1 MNEILKQ
8 KLENL
13 PTNSG
18 VYIMRNIDG
27 EVIYVGKA
35 KNLKNRVSSYFRKN
49 SSHAQKVKTMVEKIY
64 DLDYFITLSEQDALA
79 LESNLIKKYQPFFN
93 ILLKDGKAFPYI
105 KIKMDEDFPKLE
117 IVRKLKNDKAKY
129 FGPYFGGINANEILK
144 TINNAFPIRN
154 CNLKIVENKPIK
166 RECLN
171 YHLGLC
177 SAPCTNKISK
187 KDYMKIIDK
196 IIEFLNGNDH
206 IIENALKEKMEIEA
220 ENENF
225 EKALEIR
232 NQLKMIAKLK
242 DRVIAN
248 MPKDVTLD
256 AFAFE
261 SNGLSGAIS
270 VIVVRGGKILGVQNL
285 SVIDASIDEGEA
297 LSSFIVQYYKKQ
309 KISKTILIGNQI
321 ENLDVLTQYLSSD
334 FKVEIVYP
342 QKGYKKAIID
352 MARKNARE
360 HLEKFITL
368 DKQKFDRTYGALE
381 KLQEEL
387 NLSRLPKRIECYDIS
402 NTSGVLSVASMVVFE
417 NGEPKRSH
425 YRKFKIKT
433 VDGPNDFASLKEALF
448 RRLKELDKG
457 ENESFKNRPDL
468 IVIDGGKGQLSST
481 YEIIKPYQID
491 TISLAKQFEEV
502 YLPNNP
508 IPKMLRRGS
517 AELKILQNIRD
528 EAHRFA
534 ITFHKSLRNKQVFKS
549 PLDDIYGLGKIKKD
563 NLIKTFKTYEEV
575 AKASIEELNLV
586 KGIDLNLAKRIYD
599 YFHKKENN

>member
-8 KLENL
+8 KLESL

-18 VYIMRNIDG
+18 VYVMRNIDG

-79 LESNLIKKYQPFFN
+79 LESNLIKKHQPFFN

-105 KIKMDEDFPKLE
+105 KIKLDEDFPKLE
-117 IVRKLKNDKAKY
+117 IVRRLKNDKAKY
-129 FGPYFGGINANEILK
+129 FGPYFGGINAGEILK
-144 TINNAFPIRN
+144 TINNAFPIRT
-154 CNLKIVENKPIK
+154 CNLKLTENKPIK

-187 KDYMKIIDK
+187 QDYAKIIDK
-196 IIEFLNGNDH
+196 ITEFLNGNDH
-206 IIENALKEKMEIEA
+206 IIENALKEKMQIEA
-220 ENENF
+220 DKENF

-256 AFAFE
+256 AFAYE

-270 VIVVRGGKILGVQNL
+270 VIIVRGGKILGVQNL

-309 KISKTILIGNQI
+309 KITKTILIGNQI
-321 ENLDVLTQYLSSD
+321 ENIDALTQYLSSS
-334 FKVEIVYP
+334 FKVEIIYP
-342 QKGYKKAIID
+342 QKGYKKSIID

-360 HLEKFITL
+360 HLEKFITK

-381 KLQEEL
+381 KLQQEL
-387 NLSRLPKRIECYDIS
+387 NLTRLPKRIECYDIS
-402 NTSGVLSVASMVVFE
+402 NTSGILSVASMVVFE

-433 VDGPNDFASLKEALF
+433 VDGPNDFASLKEALS

-481 YEIIKPYQID
+481 YEVIKPYGID

-502 YLPNNP
+502 YFPNNST
-508 IPKMLRRGS
+508 PKMLKRGS
-517 AELKILQNIRD
+517 AELRILQNIRD

-534 ITFHKSLRNKQVFKS
+534 ITFHKSLRNKQTFKS
-549 PLDDIYGLGKIKKD
+549 PLDEIYGLGKIKKE
-563 NLIKTFKTYEEV
+563 NLIRTFKTYEEV

-586 KGIDLNLAKRIYD
+586 KGIDINLAKRIYD
-599 YFHKKENN
+599 FFHKDENN